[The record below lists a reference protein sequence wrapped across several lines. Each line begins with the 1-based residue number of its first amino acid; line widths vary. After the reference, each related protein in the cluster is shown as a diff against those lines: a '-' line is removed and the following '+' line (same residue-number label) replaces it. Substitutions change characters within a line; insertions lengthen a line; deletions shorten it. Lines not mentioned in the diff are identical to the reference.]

1 MDSKSS
7 SFSFLLDQRI
17 LPEFLRVHSFSMT
30 FCFWY
35 NQWDASTLTESVG
48 TSILLSTSD
57 QGTRYQGTILKGK
70 AKDINMRNSSKV
82 FQNHAIM
89 ITISHIIHCNRI
101 LYLLIHSNCITHTV
115 YCLRTDAVLYKLY
128 FNISKVSIS
137 YCMTSFFWLQWSCFP
152 FGFFE
157 TTWGPYEAFLAV
169 IKGFNM
175 AIFRALFCVTLPKF
189 ILDYLNRGWFSWP
202 TVLKMLKRFGPRIT
216 HNYSKPL
223 IIFLQ
228 NSPS

>member
-1 MDSKSS
+1 MDFKSS
-7 SFSFLLDQRI
+7 SFSFFLDQWI
-17 LPEFLRVHSFSMT
+17 LPEFLRVNSFSIT

-35 NQWDASTLTESVG
+35 SQWDALTLTESVG

-70 AKDINMRNSSKV
+70 AKDINIRSSSKV

-128 FNISKVSIS
+128 FNISIVSIS
-137 YCMTSFFWLQWSCFP
+137 YCMT
-152 FGFFE
+152 
-157 TTWGPYEAFLAV
+157 V
-169 IKGFNM
+169 
-175 AIFRALFCVTLPKF
+175 
-189 ILDYLNRGWFSWP
+189 
-202 TVLKMLKRFGPRIT
+202 
-216 HNYSKPL
+216 
-223 IIFLQ
+223 
-228 NSPS
+228 